1 MENMR
6 IFSFQRPNKRVAMAH
21 ITREQRYT
29 IECLLA
35 KGKSIT
41 YIAETIGKNK
51 SVVSREIKRNTN
63 ERTGIYSSKNAQ
75 KYYET
80 RQKWKHKRT
89 YMTDSVKAT
98 IRYYLE
104 LDYSPE
110 QIVGFCRKNDIPC
123 VSHES
128 IYQHIWKCKANGQDL
143 HLHLRRKGRRYQ
155 KRGSQYKSRG
165 TIVNRRDI
173 DERPTIVEE
182 RKRFGDLEI
191 DTIIGKNHKGA
202 IVTINDRASGMLW
215 MKKTKSRSA
224 EDIVNATIELLYD
237 ERDNIHTITA
247 DNGKEFAYHSLIAE
261 ILGVDFYFA
270 HPYKPWQRGANEN
283 LNGLIRQYIPKKTDF
298 TLLEDKLVSFVQNI
312 LNNRPRKRLDFDNP
326 ITRKKNLLF

>member
-1 MENMR
+1 
-6 IFSFQRPNKRVAMAH
+6 MAH
-21 ITREQRYT
+21 ITSEQRYT

-41 YIAETIGKNK
+41 YIAETIGKDK

-63 ERTGIYSSKNAQ
+63 ERTGVYSCKNAQ
-75 KYYET
+75 KLYAT

-89 YMTDSVKAT
+89 YLTDEIIAI

-110 QIVGFCRKNDIPC
+110 QIVGICRKQNVRC
-123 VSHES
+123 VSHET
-128 IYQHIWKCKANGQDL
+128 IYQYIWKCKAEGQSL

-165 TIVNRRDI
+165 TITDRRDI
-173 DERPTIVEE
+173 DERPPIVEE
-182 RKRFGDLEI
+182 KRRFGDLEI
-191 DTIIGKNHKGA
+191 DTVIGKNHKGA
-202 IVTINDRASGMLW
+202 IVTINDRATGLLW

-224 EDIVNATIELLYD
+224 EDILKATIELLYD
-237 ERDNIHTITA
+237 ERDNLHTITA
-247 DNGKEFAYHSLIAE
+247 DNGKEFAYHALIAE
-261 ILGVDFYFA
+261 ILEVDFYFA

-298 TLLEDKLVSFVQNI
+298 TILEDKFVSYVQNI
-312 LNNRPRKRLDFDNP
+312 LNNRPRKRLDYDSP
-326 ITRKKNLLF
+326 TMRKKNLVF